1 MDTHRLKEEIEKKLS
16 HLATLRDEVKVKLHL
31 ATLDAKKEWDERLE
45 PRLFEMEQAAK
56 HITEATHGKLSE
68 LIGKVEEFLVP
79 LREGKGEE
87 ATQPEQATPSEHAA
101 ETEHAPPSAAS
112 HGEHAPPSVP
122 H

>member
-79 LREGKGEE
+79 LRAKGE
-87 ATQPEQATPSEHAA
+87 HAPQG
-101 ETEHAPPSAAS
+101 ELPPHSEHAPPSA
-112 HGEHAPPSVP
+112 PR
-122 H
+122 